1 MPKTWDIMYKIM
13 EDKLVAKSLNGN
25 PLGDEYKRK
34 IIRIENCVNSNT
46 PVFIGLPGF
55 FGSGNSFLNKSYT
68 SFDFM
73 DVLKKMEDQYSYIII
88 LPDTMTK
95 FGGNQFVDS
104 TAIGNYK
111 SFIVLD
117 LVNYIHEL
125 YGDRDIYLFG
135 KSSGGFG
142 SISIVMDYPNMFRGF
157 IDISGDSYFPY
168 CYMPDFATA
177 YMVMKDNTLDSFIE
191 KYRQEFIHSQDELT
205 AYNVVAMAASYSPN
219 GTKIELPFSL
229 DTGEIIEDIWNKW
242 LKFDPVRRL
251 IDETEKLNGKKI
263 ILQTGNRDEYKINI
277 GMNMI
282 HKILE
287 KNKIGHYYK
296 EYPSGHFNTNYFY
309 IDSFPEILKMY
320 K

>member
-1 MPKTWDIMYKIM
+1 MHEIIM
-13 EDKLVAKSLNGN
+13 DKLIAESLKGN
-25 PLGDEYKRK
+25 PLGDEYKRE
-34 IIRIENCVNSNT
+34 IIKIENSVKPST

-68 SFDFM
+68 SFDFI
-73 DVLKKMEDQYSYIII
+73 DLIERLDREYSYIIV

-104 TAIGNYK
+104 TAVGNYK
-111 SFIVLD
+111 SFIAVD
-117 LVNYIHEL
+117 LVNYIRRL
-125 YGDRDIYLFG
+125 YGNRDIYLFG

-142 SISIVMDYPNMFRGF
+142 SISIALDYPDIFSGF

-168 CYMPDFATA
+168 CYLPDFSTA
-177 YMVMKDNTLDSFIE
+177 YLAMKGKTLEGFIE
-191 KYRQEFIHSQDELT
+191 SYRQQMVHSQDELE
-205 AYNVVAMAASYSPN
+205 AYNVVAMAASYSPDGN
-219 GTKIELPFSL
+219 NIQLPFSI
-229 DTGEIIEDIWNKW
+229 DTGEIIPDVWNKW
-242 LKFDPVRRL
+242 LEFDPVNRL
-251 IDETEKLNGKKI
+251 SSEVEKLKGKKI

-282 HKILE
+282 HEILK

-296 EYPSGHFNTNYFY
+296 EYPNGHFNTNYFY
-309 IDSFPEILKMY
+309 LDSFPEILKSY

>member
-1 MPKTWDIMYKIM
+1 M
-13 EDKLVAKSLNGN
+13 AKSLIGN
-25 PLGDEYKRK
+25 PLGDETNRA
-34 IIRIENCVNSNT
+34 IIRIENNVTPNT

-68 SFDFM
+68 SFDFT
-73 DVLKKMEDQYSYIII
+73 DLLERLDKEYSYIIV

-95 FGGNQFVDS
+95 FGGNQFVNS
-104 TAIGNYK
+104 TAMGNYK
-111 SFIVLD
+111 SFIAKD
-117 LVNYIHEL
+117 LIDYIHSL

-142 SISIVMDYPNMFRGF
+142 SISITMDFPDIFSGF

-168 CYMPDFATA
+168 CYLSDFSKA
-177 YMVMKDNTLDSFIE
+177 YMVMKGKTLESFIE
-191 KYRQEFIHSQDELT
+191 SYQKELIHSQDELE
-205 AYNVVAMAASYSPN
+205 AYNVVAMAASYSPYGKN
-219 GTKIELPFSL
+219 IDIPFSL
-229 DTGEIIEDIWNKW
+229 DTGEIRWDIWKKW
-242 LKFDPVRRL
+242 LDFDPVNRL
-251 IDETEKLNGKKI
+251 AGEVEKLRGKKI

-287 KNKIGHYYK
+287 KNKIDHYYK
-296 EYPSGHFNTNYFY
+296 EYDNGHFNTNYFY